1 MKRFVT
7 TILLLF
13 VMAGAGVNAE
23 ARKTEET
30 NALTQ
35 LFEKYQETD
44 GVELFDLKGLVL
56 SMAKPSIRKTPVGKA
71 ADGVKHMQIFSMAEP
86 GAKLKSN
93 FTKEV
98 EAILAGY
105 EMALENK
112 EDDLTSRIY
121 VRKASEEVI
130 SEMIVYTIEES
141 IVVIY
146 MTGEIPVHLLEVNE
160 Q

>member
-1 MKRFVT
+1 MKRFFT
-7 TILLLF
+7 TILLLI
-13 VMAGAGVNAE
+13 ATLGVCIDAE
-23 ARKTEET
+23 ARKTKET

-71 ADGVKHMQIFSMAEP
+71 ADGIKHMQIFSMAEP
-86 GAKLKSN
+86 GSKLKAS

-98 EAILAGY
+98 ESVLSGY
-105 EMALENK
+105 EMALETK
-112 EDDLTSRIY
+112 EDKLTSRVY
-121 VRKASEEVI
+121 VSKASEEMI

>member
-1 MKRFVT
+1 MKRFFT

-13 VMAGAGVNAE
+13 VMAGAGINAE
-23 ARKTEET
+23 TRKTEDT
-30 NALTQ
+30 NAFTQ

-71 ADGVKHMQIFSMAEP
+71 ADGIKHMQIFSMAEP
-86 GAKLKSN
+86 GTKLRTN

-105 EMALENK
+105 EMAMETK
-112 EDDLTSRIY
+112 EDKLTSRIY
-121 VRKASEEVI
+121 VKKASEEVI